1 MDIVF
6 NCPFCNQEL
15 QVDEAG
21 AGAEIPCPAC
31 NETLLVPSAEF
42 SNLVPTQAETP
53 EASAPAAPP
62 AAPITNKDTRSVA
75 MAQRAA
81 APAEIQKPAARSLD
95 AAARGDKRARVK
107 TFRRQECMK
116 DGKDRFDESVNEFLQ
131 KVGGDNIIAIHPIT
145 YSYPAKEGNQMLTD
159 YGVIVHYKA

>member
-1 MDIVF
+1 MKGRYGFDYAHHPHRLAKPLIRKPGVEKSAKFKVDPGDWSEVF
-6 NCPFCNQEL
+6 REASW
-15 QVDEAG
+15 DEA
-21 AGAEIPCPAC
+21 
-31 NETLLVPSAEF
+31 
-42 SNLVPTQAETP
+42 
-53 EASAPAAPP
+53 
-62 AAPITNKDTRSVA
+62 
-75 MAQRAA
+75 
-81 APAEIQKPAARSLD
+81 LD